1 MGNNF
6 LFILHTL
13 FYENAINILQLLN
26 TLMLIESKLPGHIG
40 NYNQLLLL
48 LQKLDELLENAIA
61 SAEFAYGS
69 EAANNPY
76 QGIQINDAQVQ
87 RLLDREPGIPILTI
101 KEPAVK
107 EFFTDRIQENS
118 GLAWLQDNFNLSD
131 FDINIIA
138 IALAPELDRR
148 YERLYAYLQDD
159 IRCKRP
165 TVDLAL
171 NLLCS
176 SAIEKLS
183 RRVHFSATAPLITHG
198 LLHLSPESH
207 HTDPPLLAHN
217 LKLDAQ
223 VMQILLGEQGIDSRL
238 VGFCQLVS
246 PKFTLDDLPL
256 KPEFKQGLLSII
268 TANWQAGKPLNL
280 YFPGEDKSG
289 KRHTAEAIAQSLG
302 VPLLVAALGRIV
314 ENKGEFEPNVKLL
327 FREAWFKNAL
337 LYIEDLDVLQ
347 TKENALLYHTLI
359 QQLTAYPL
367 VTILGGI
374 KPGVNTAN
382 TAITVITIPFVI
394 PNFEQ
399 RRFYWQNYLQAA
411 AITLDDLELD
421 SLSDRFR
428 LTCEQIANAVA
439 TATHQVTWKTTVSG
453 FGDRKSSQQQSITL
467 SDLFTAVRS
476 LSGQDLGSLARHIQP
491 KYTWEDIVLPDNQ
504 KNLLREICNQV
515 KHQHLVWEKWGFASK
530 LSQGRGLNVMFSG
543 TPGTGKTMAAEI
555 IAQELQI
562 DLYKID
568 LSQVVSKYIG
578 ETEKNLN
585 QIFTAATHANAILLF
600 DEADAL
606 FGKRSEVKDAHDRYA
621 NLEISYL
628 LQKMEE
634 YEGITILTT
643 NLRMNMDDA
652 FVRRL
657 RFIIDFP
664 FPNDKQRYQ
673 IWEKI
678 FPPNLP
684 CSHDLDLNFLA
695 RNFELT
701 GANIRN
707 IALAAAFLAADDSQE
722 IKMSHL
728 IQAVRREY
736 QKMGKII
743 KGL

>member
-1 MGNNF
+1 MVE
-6 LFILHTL
+6 LED
-13 FYENAINILQLLN
+13 ENPYTPYL
-26 TLMLIESKLPGHIG
+26 
-40 NYNQLLLL
+40 NQLLLF
-48 LQKLDELLENAIA
+48 LQQLDKLLETAITNAR
-61 SAEFAYGS
+61 STYGAEALNS
-69 EAANNPY
+69 PY
-76 QGIQINDAQVQ
+76 RGMHIPQEEVE
-87 RLLDREPGIPILTI
+87 RLLSSQPVTP
-101 KEPAVK
+101 V
-107 EFFTDRIQENS
+107 FQENS
-118 GLAWLQDNFNLSD
+118 DSVDKLPADVAWEGSPIAWLQQIFRLSD
-131 FDINIIA
+131 FDVNIIA

-159 IRCKRP
+159 VRCKRP

-176 SAIEKLS
+176 SAIEKLTK
-183 RRVHFSATAPLITHG
+183 RVHFSADAPLIRHG
-198 LLHLSPESH
+198 LLHLYPESH
-207 HTDPPLLAHN
+207 QTNPPLLAHN
-217 LKLDAQ
+217 IQLDAQ
-223 VMQILLGEQGIDSRL
+223 VIQVLLGEPGIDSRL
-238 VGFCQLVS
+238 IDFCQLIS
-246 PKFTLDDLPL
+246 PKLNLDELAL
-256 KPEFKQGLLSII
+256 KPEIKHSLISVI

-280 YFPGEDKSG
+280 YFSGEDTSG
-289 KRHTAEAIAQSLG
+289 KRHTAEAIAQSLQ
-302 VPLLVAALGRIV
+302 VPLLIAGLGRIV
-314 ENKGEFEPNVKLL
+314 DNKAEFEPTIKLL

-347 TKENALLYHTLI
+347 TKENAILYDSFI
-359 QQLTAYPL
+359 QHLKAYPI
-367 VTILGGI
+367 VTILAGV
-374 KPGVNTAN
+374 KAGVNTP
-382 TAITVITIPFVI
+382 VITIPFVM
-394 PNFEQ
+394 PNFAQ

-411 AITLDDLELD
+411 DITLDDIELD

-428 LTCEQIANAVA
+428 LTSAQIANAVT
-439 TATHQVTWKTTVSG
+439 TATNQLAWKTAVSE
-453 FGDRKSSQQQSITL
+453 FTEKITL
-467 SDLFTAVRS
+467 TDLFTACRS
-476 LSGQDLGSLARHIQP
+476 LSGNDLASLARHIQP
-491 KYTWEDIVLPDNQ
+491 KYSWEDIVLPDNQ

-555 IAQELQI
+555 IAQELQL

-585 QIFTAATHANAILLF
+585 QIFTAATNANAILLF

-664 FPNDKQRYQ
+664 FPNEKQRYQ
-673 IWEKI
+673 IWQKI
-678 FPPNLP
+678 FPASLP
-684 CSHDLDLNFLA
+684 CSPDLDLNFLA

-707 IALAAAFLAADDSQE
+707 IALAAAFVAADDNNE
-722 IKMSHL
+722 IQMSHL
-728 IQAVRREY
+728 ILAVRREY
-736 QKMGKII
+736 QKMGKIL
-743 KGL
+743 KDKEFTTNFT

>member
-1 MGNNF
+1 MLVINN
-6 LFILHTL
+6 
-13 FYENAINILQLLN
+13 NNINQIF
-26 TLMLIESKLPGHIG
+26 
-40 NYNQLLLL
+40 LL
-48 LQKLDELLENAIA
+48 LQQLDNLLENAIIA
-61 SAEFAYGS
+61 AQNAYGTDATNNS
-69 EAANNPY
+69 YRGIHINEEEVELLIKRAAGSPLLYTENFQKFPADVVEANSP
-76 QGIQINDAQVQ
+76 
-87 RLLDREPGIPILTI
+87 LT
-101 KEPAVK
+101 
-107 EFFTDRIQENS
+107 
-118 GLAWLQDNFNLSD
+118 WLQANFNLSD

-159 IRCKRP
+159 VRCKRP

-176 SAIEKLS
+176 SAIEKLTK
-183 RRVHFSATAPLITHG
+183 RVHFSADAPLIRHG
-198 LLHLSPESH
+198 LLHLYPESNQ
-207 HTDPPLLAHN
+207 TNPPLLAHN
-217 LKLDAQ
+217 IKLDSQ
-223 VMQILLGEQGIDSRL
+223 VIQVLLGEPGLDSRL
-238 VGFCQLVS
+238 IDFCQLSS
-246 PKFTLDDLPL
+246 PKLNLDDLPL
-256 KPEFKQGLLSII
+256 KPEIKHSLILII
-268 TANWQAGKPLNL
+268 TANWQVGKPLNL
-280 YFPGEDKSG
+280 YFPGEDTSG
-289 KRHTAEAIAQSLG
+289 KRHTAEAIAQSLQ
-302 VPLLVAALGRIV
+302 VPLLIAGLGRIV
-314 ENKGEFEPNVKLL
+314 DNKAEFEPTIKLL

-347 TKENALLYHTLI
+347 TKENAILYDSFI
-359 QQLTAYPL
+359 QHLKAYPI
-367 VTILGGI
+367 VTILAGV
-374 KPGVNTAN
+374 KAGVNTP
-382 TAITVITIPFVI
+382 VITIPFVM
-394 PNFEQ
+394 PNFAQ

-411 AITLDDLELD
+411 DITLDDIELD

-428 LTCEQIANAVA
+428 LTSGQIANAVT
-439 TATHQVTWKTTVSG
+439 TATNQLAWKTAGSDFTE
-453 FGDRKSSQQQSITL
+453 KITL
-467 SDLFTAVRS
+467 TDLFTACRS
-476 LSGQDLGSLARHIQP
+476 LSGNDLASLARHIQP

-515 KHQHLVWEKWGFASK
+515 KHQHLVWEKWGFAAK
-530 LSQGRGLNVMFSG
+530 LSHGKGLNVMFSG

-555 IAQELQI
+555 IAQELQL

-585 QIFTAATHANAILLF
+585 QIFTAATNANAILLF

-664 FPNDKQRYQ
+664 FPNEKQRYQ
-673 IWEKI
+673 IWQKI
-678 FPPNLP
+678 FPESLP
-684 CSHDLDLNFLA
+684 CSPDLDLNFLA

-707 IALAAAFLAADDSQE
+707 IALSAAFLAADENNE
-722 IKMSHL
+722 IQMSHL
-728 IQAVRREY
+728 ILAVRREY
-736 QKMGKII
+736 QKMGKIL
-743 KGL
+743 KDKEFATNFT

>member
-1 MGNNF
+1 
-6 LFILHTL
+6 
-13 FYENAINILQLLN
+13 
-26 TLMLIESKLPGHIG
+26 MLIESTLPGHIG

-48 LQKLDELLENAIA
+48 LQKLDQLLENAIA

-87 RLLDREPGIPILTI
+87 RLLDREPVIPILTI

-183 RRVHFSATAPLITHG
+183 RRVHFSASAPLITHD

-207 HTDPPLLAHN
+207 QTDPPLLAYN

-223 VMQILLGEQGIDSRL
+223 VIQILLGEQGIDSRL
-238 VGFCQLVS
+238 VGFCQLIT
-246 PKFTLDDLPL
+246 PKFNLDKLPL
-256 KPEFKQGLLSII
+256 KPEFKQGLLAII

-302 VPLLVAALGRIV
+302 VPLLIAVLGRIV
-314 ENKGEFEPNVKLL
+314 DNKGEFETNTKLL
-327 FREAWFKNAL
+327 FREARFKNSL

-347 TKENALLYHTLI
+347 TKESALLYDSFI
-359 QQLTAYPL
+359 QELKAYPI
-367 VTILGGI
+367 VTILGDI

-382 TAITVITIPFVI
+382 TAISAITIPFLM

-399 RRFYWQNYLQAA
+399 RRFYWQNYLQSADIA
-411 AITLDDLELD
+411 LDDMELD

-428 LTCEQIANAVA
+428 LTSEQIANAVA
-439 TATHQVTWKTTVSG
+439 TATHQVAWKTTVSG
-453 FGDRKSSQQQSITL
+453 FGDRKSSQQQLITL
-467 SDLFTAVRS
+467 TDLFTAVRS
-476 LSGQDLGSLARHIQP
+476 LSGQDLGGLARQIQP

-504 KNLLREICNQV
+504 NNLLREICNQV

-555 IAQELQI
+555 IAQELQL

-568 LSQVVSKYIG
+568 LSQIVSKYIG

-585 QIFTAATHANAILLF
+585 QIFTAATYANAILLF

-664 FPNDKQRYQ
+664 FPNEKQRHQ
-673 IWEKI
+673 IWQKI
-678 FPPNLP
+678 FPKTTP
-684 CSHDLDLNFLA
+684 CSPEIDLNFLA

-707 IALAAAFLAADDSQE
+707 IALTAAFLAADDNNQIE
-722 IKMSHL
+722 MTHL
-728 IQAVRREY
+728 MQAVRREY
-736 QKMGKII
+736 QKMGKIL
-743 KGL
+743 KEKELQQF